1 MSEIAPLSA
10 PALRPGTSD
19 PDEFQLP
26 MSGLFADMELGRGS
40 MQLPDEFQHSTS
52 LVKLQI
58 IRDWQR
64 SLARLR
70 HESIQQFVHELCS
83 GRPQMSSSERSALL
97 RSTCESLRIEL
108 PADLVAV
115 PAEP

>member
-1 MSEIAPLSA
+1 MSEIAPMSA
-10 PALRPGTSD
+10 SALRPGTSD

-26 MSGLFADMELGRGS
+26 MSGLFADVELGRGS

-70 HESIQQFVHELCS
+70 HDAIEQFAQELCR
-83 GRPQMSSSERSALL
+83 GRPQMAHTERLALL
-97 RSTCESLRIEL
+97 RSTCESLRIDL
-108 PADLVAV
+108 PTDLVAV